1 MGAYERRDLSG
12 SAVILA
18 AGDVADLQ
26 YFLLD
31 AAKRYVVGATGEI
44 DDASDLLSS
53 AAALDYVMLLSS
65 EPETETLDD
74 DTPIAA
80 GVRETLARA
89 ANAAL
94 DFIATLRDAPPEIR
108 SDFMSRHMVPSG
120 IFSVLARMR
129 ERAAL
134 CDDDVAFRKLV
145 LASDLLE
152 TPER

>member
-1 MGAYERRDLSG
+1 M
-12 SAVILA
+12 ILA

-31 AAKRYVVGATGEI
+31 AAKRYVVGDSGNI

-65 EPETETLDD
+65 EPATETLEDD
-74 DTPIAA
+74 SPIAA

-94 DFIATLRDAPPEIR
+94 DFIETMRTASPEVREDFIKRHARDGGVFTVLR
-108 SDFMSRHMVPSG
+108 
-120 IFSVLARMR
+120 RMR
-129 ERAAL
+129 ERDAL
-134 CDDDVAFRKLV
+134 VNDDVAFRKLT
-145 LASDLLE
+145 LASDLLGHA
-152 TPER
+152 

>member
-1 MGAYERRDLSG
+1 M
-12 SAVILA
+12 ILA
-18 AGDVADLQ
+18 ASDVADLQ

-31 AAKRYVVGATGEI
+31 AAKRYVVGNGGTI

-53 AAALDYVMLLSS
+53 AAALDYVMLLAS
-65 EPETETLDD
+65 ERATETIDD

-94 DFIATLRDAPPEIR
+94 DFIETLSDAAPETRRDFIQ
-108 SDFMSRHMVPSG
+108 RHAKDGGV
-120 IFSVLARMR
+120 FTVLRRMR
-129 ERAAL
+129 ERDAL
-134 CDDDVAFRKLV
+134 TNDDVAFRKLT

-152 TPER
+152 R

>member
-1 MGAYERRDLSG
+1 VGARERRRRH
-12 SAVILA
+12 VILA

-31 AAKRYVVGATGEI
+31 AAKRYVVEVTGRTE
-44 DDASDLLSS
+44 DASDLLSS

-65 EPETETLDD
+65 EAATETIDD
-74 DTPIAA
+74 ASPMAA

-94 DFIATLRDAPPEIR
+94 DFIETMQTAPPEIR
-108 SDFMSRHMVPSG
+108 SDFIARHAKDGGV
-120 IFSVLARMR
+120 FSVLRRMR
-129 ERAAL
+129 ESDAL
-134 CDDDVAFRKLV
+134 TNDDVAFRKLT

-152 TPER
+152 RA

>member
-1 MGAYERRDLSG
+1 
-12 SAVILA
+12 VILA
-18 AGDVADLQ
+18 ASDVADLQ

-31 AAKRYVVGATGEI
+31 AAKRYVVGNGGTI

-53 AAALDYVMLLSS
+53 AAALDYVMLLAS
-65 EPETETLDD
+65 ERATETIDD

-94 DFIATLRDAPPEIR
+94 DFIETLSDAAPETRRDFIK
-108 SDFMSRHMVPSG
+108 RHAKDGGV
-120 IFSVLARMR
+120 FTVLRRMR
-129 ERAAL
+129 ERDAL
-134 CDDDVAFRKLV
+134 TNDDVAFRKLT

-152 TPER
+152 R